1 MRFMMLV
8 KGDEKTFGPPPPKLL
23 AAIDKLTAEL
33 SRIGGELIEAGGL
46 MPSAMGGKVK
56 AANGKIT
63 FTDGP
68 FSEAKEL
75 IGGYAILSL
84 PSKEAAIEEGKRFMQ
99 AHIDVLGPSYNGEL
113 EIRQL
118 ADFPEQEERGARE
131 TAESIS
137 GTPRVSHHPR

>member
-1 MRFMMLV
+1 M
-8 KGDEKTFGPPPPKLL
+8 

-33 SRIGGELIEAGGL
+33 PRVGGKLLEAGGL

-56 AANGKIT
+56 ASKGKVT

-84 PSKEAAIEEGKRFMQ
+84 PSKQAAIEEGKRFMQ
-99 AHIDVLGPSYNGEL
+99 AHIDVLGPSYNAEL

-118 ADFPEQEERGARE
+118 MDLPEQG
-131 TAESIS
+131 
-137 GTPRVSHHPR
+137 

>member
-8 KGDEKTFGPPPPKLL
+8 KGGEETFGPPPPKLL

-33 SRIGGELIEAGGL
+33 SRVGGELIEAGGL

-56 AANGKIT
+56 AANGKVT

-99 AHIDVLGPSYNGEL
+99 AHIDVLGPSYTGEL
-113 EIRQL
+113 EIRLL
-118 ADFPEQEERGARE
+118 ADFSEAEEVYHEQGGAAAGRH
-131 TAESIS
+131 
-137 GTPRVSHHPR
+137 G

>member
-8 KGDEKTFGPPPPKLL
+8 KADEKTFGPPPPELH
-23 AAIDKLTAEL
+23 AAIEKLTAEL
-33 SRIGGELIEAGGL
+33 PRIGGELLEVGGL
-46 MPSAMGGKVK
+46 MPSATGGKVK
-56 AANGKIT
+56 ASNGKIS

-99 AHIDVLGPSYNGEL
+99 AHVDVLGPSYQGEL

-118 ADFPEQEERGARE
+118 AEFSESGEMCHEQGAPG
-131 TAESIS
+131 TARQEQLA
-137 GTPRVSHHPR
+137 H

>member
-8 KGDEKTFGPPPPKLL
+8 KGDEKTFGPPPPELL
-23 AAIDKLTAEL
+23 AAIDKLTADL
-33 SRIGGELIEAGGL
+33 PGIGGELIETGGL

-56 AANGKIT
+56 AANGKVT

-118 ADFPEQEERGARE
+118 VDFPEQEERGARE
-131 TAESIS
+131 VAESIS
-137 GTPRVSHHPR
+137 GMPRVSHHPR

>member
-8 KGDEKTFGPPPPKLL
+8 KGDEKTFGPPPAELL

-33 SRIGGELIEAGGL
+33 PRVGGELLEAGGL
-46 MPSAMGGKVK
+46 MPSAMGGKVN
-56 AANGKIT
+56 ATNGKIT

-68 FSEAKEL
+68 FSETKEM

-99 AHIDVLGPSYNGEL
+99 AHIDVLGPSYQGEL

-118 ADFPEQEERGARE
+118 ADFPEHGELRHEHGSIGAGRHE
-131 TAESIS
+131 
-137 GTPRVSHHPR
+137 

>member
-8 KGDEKTFGPPPPKLL
+8 KGDERTFGPPPPELR
-23 AAIDKLTAEL
+23 AAIDKLAAEL
-33 SRIGGELIEAGGL
+33 PRVGGELLETGGL
-46 MPSAMGGKVK
+46 MPSAMGGKVS
-56 AANGKIT
+56 ASNGKVT

-84 PSKEAAIEEGKRFMQ
+84 PSKEAAIEEGKRFVQ
-99 AHIDVLGPSYNGEL
+99 AHVDVLGPSYRGEL

-118 ADFPEQEERGARE
+118 ADFSEPGEMCHEQGGLELSRERLG
-131 TAESIS
+131 
-137 GTPRVSHHPR
+137 

>member
-8 KGDEKTFGPPPPKLL
+8 KGDEETFGPPPPELL

-33 SRIGGELIEAGGL
+33 PRVGGELLEAGGL
-46 MPSAMGGKVK
+46 MPSAMGGKITAV
-56 AANGKIT
+56 NGKVT

-68 FSEAKEL
+68 FSETKEL

-84 PSKEAAIEEGKRFMQ
+84 PSKEVAIEEGKRFMQ
-99 AHIDVLGPSYNGEL
+99 AHLDVLGPSYKGEL

-118 ADFPEQEERGARE
+118 ADFPEHAELGHEQGGTGAGRHSPD
-131 TAESIS
+131 A
-137 GTPRVSHHPR
+137 V

>member
-8 KGDEKTFGPPPPKLL
+8 KGDEKTFGPPPPELL
-23 AAIDKLTAEL
+23 AAIEKLTAGL
-33 SRIGGELIEAGGL
+33 SRIGGELIESGGL

-56 AANGKIT
+56 AANGKVS

-99 AHIDVLGPSYNGEL
+99 AHIDVLGPSYKGEL

-118 ADFPEQEERGARE
+118 ADFPGHEEECHEQA
-131 TAESIS
+131 AAIS
-137 GTPRVSHHPR
+137 GTPRVSHHPP

>member
-8 KGDEKTFGPPPPKLL
+8 KGDEKTFGPPPPELL

-33 SRIGGELIEAGGL
+33 PRVGGELLEAGGL
-46 MPSAMGGKVK
+46 LPSAMGGKVK
-56 AANGKIT
+56 ATNGKVT

-84 PSKEAAIEEGKRFMQ
+84 PSKEVAVEEGKRFMQ
-99 AHIDVLGPSYNGEL
+99 AHIDVLGPSYQGEL

-118 ADFPEQEERGARE
+118 ADAMELGEMCHEQGNIAAGRGD
-131 TAESIS
+131 
-137 GTPRVSHHPR
+137 

>member
-33 SRIGGELIEAGGL
+33 SRVGGELVEAGGL

-56 AANGKIT
+56 AANGKVT

-99 AHIDVLGPSYNGEL
+99 AHLDALGPSYTGEL

-118 ADFPEQEERGARE
+118 VDFPGQEEGGTTSE
-131 TAESIS
+131 TLQASHR
-137 GTPRVSHHPR
+137 PR

>member
-8 KGDEKTFGPPPPKLL
+8 KGDEKTFGPPDPRLL

-33 SRIGGELIEAGGL
+33 PRVGGQLLEAGGL
-46 MPSAMGGKVK
+46 MPSAMGAKIKASKGKV
-56 AANGKIT
+56 T

-84 PSKEAAIEEGKRFMQ
+84 PSKGVAIEEGKRFMQ
-99 AHIDVLGPSYNGEL
+99 AHIDVLDSIRKVNGHRSSSPRSR
-113 EIRQL
+113 RQ
-118 ADFPEQEERGARE
+118 
-131 TAESIS
+131 TAPTRS
-137 GTPRVSHHPR
+137 